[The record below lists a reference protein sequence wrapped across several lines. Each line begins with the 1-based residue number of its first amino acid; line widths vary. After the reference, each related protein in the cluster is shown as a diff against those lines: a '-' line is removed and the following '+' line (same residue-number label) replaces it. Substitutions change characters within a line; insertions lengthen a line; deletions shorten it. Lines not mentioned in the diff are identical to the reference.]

1 MKVMKWSVIALAV
14 AAGTSRMA
22 LASQQSESKGF
33 VEDASLDLLLR
44 NTYFNRDYKD
54 GVGDVRSWGQGF
66 ITTFESGFTQGTI
79 GVGVDAYGI
88 LGVRLD
94 GGKGYNYNAMFER
107 DSNNE
112 PERDLSQAGAA
123 IKAQF
128 SNTVI
133 KYGNQFPSMPVL
145 AYDDSRLLPE
155 SFTGTLITSNEIE
168 GLELNAGR
176 FTADSAMSSSSRDS
190 VGLNSADVFG
200 GSYQLNENLSAS
212 LYFSDVEDV
221 YKKKYANVNYVMP
234 MGAEQALSFDFNIYK
249 TKYDNETIPDAFFGD
264 GTFGDDSTIW
274 SLAAKYSVGAHA
286 FILAHQR
293 VSGDAGYAYD
303 LGDGGSSIWV
313 ANSYYS
319 DFNWK
324 DERSYQASY
333 ELDFSSFG
341 APGLFWKTAYVYGD
355 NIDVASGEGKEREFF
370 NQVQYVVQ
378 SGPVKDLSLKLRNSI
393 YRSNGALRDAGSPDL
408 NEIRAFVEYP
418 LSIL

>member
-14 AAGTSRMA
+14 AAGTSQMA

-44 NTYFNRDYKD
+44 NTYFNRDFKD
-54 GVGDVRSWGQGF
+54 GSADRRSWGQGF

-94 GGKGYNYNAMFER
+94 GGRGHTYAAMFDR
-107 DSNNE
+107 DSNGD

-133 KYGNQFPSMPVL
+133 KYGNQMPMMPVL

-155 SFTGTLITSNEIE
+155 TFTGTLVTSKEIE

-176 FTADSAMSSSSRDS
+176 FTADSAMASSSRDS
-190 VGLNSADVFG
+190 VGLKSADVFG
-200 GSYQLNENLSAS
+200 GTYQFNDSLSAS
-212 LYFSDVEDV
+212 LYFSDIEDV

-234 MGAEQALSFDFNIYK
+234 MGAEQSLSFDFNIYK
-249 TKYDNETIPDAFFGD
+249 TKYDNETIPNEFFGD
-264 GTFGDDSTIW
+264 GTLGDDSTIW

-303 LGDGGSSIWV
+303 LGDGGSAIWV

-355 NIDVASGEGKEREFF
+355 NIDTASGEGKEREFF

-408 NEIRAFVEYP
+408 NEIRAFIEYP

>member
-14 AAGTSRMA
+14 AAGTSQMA

-54 GVGDVRSWGQGF
+54 GAPDRRSWGQGF

-94 GGKGYNYNAMFER
+94 GGRGHTYAAMFDR
-107 DSNNE
+107 DSNGD

-133 KYGNQFPSMPVL
+133 KYGNQMPMMPVL

-155 SFTGTLITSNEIE
+155 TFTGTLVTSKEIE

-176 FTADSAMSSSSRDS
+176 FTADSAMASSSRDS
-190 VGLNSADVFG
+190 VGLKSADVFG
-200 GSYQLNENLSAS
+200 GTYQFNDSLSAS
-212 LYFSDVEDV
+212 LYFSDIEDV

-234 MGAEQALSFDFNIYK
+234 MGAEQSLSFDFNIYK
-249 TKYDNETIPDAFFGD
+249 TKYDNETIPNEFFGD
-264 GTFGDDSTIW
+264 GTLGDDSTIW

-303 LGDGGSSIWV
+303 LGDGGSAIWV

-355 NIDVASGEGKEREFF
+355 NIDTASGEGKEREFF

-408 NEIRAFVEYP
+408 NEIRAFIEYP